1 MSNEAKARIIIN
13 RLLEVAGWRFED
25 TAEGLANIQL
35 EAGVKFGDL
44 GDYLENA
51 VSRSGQKGAIDF
63 LLLDK
68 DKKPLVVLEAK
79 RATIDPLSAKEQARK
94 YAASVGA
101 RFIILSNGESHYF
114 WDTQFGN
121 PKTIISFPTPDS
133 ITQFQEYKP
142 NPDELC
148 I

>member
-25 TAEGLANIQL
+25 SAEGLANIQL

-63 LLLDK
+63 ILLDK
-68 DKKPLVVLEAK
+68 DKKP
-79 RATIDPLSAKEQARK
+79 
-94 YAASVGA
+94 
-101 RFIILSNGESHYF
+101 
-114 WDTQFGN
+114 
-121 PKTIISFPTPDS
+121 
-133 ITQFQEYKP
+133 
-142 NPDELC
+142 
-148 I
+148 